1 MKRVSPGWFRLKLV
15 NESTREARIGSAVN
29 TTRPKSHGDRNARPH
44 HVSRRWRLIPFLGG
58 AWTDCLSSTITID
71 SLRNRLG
78 MARAAGT
85 LSAARGLLTHE
96 VGCEL
101 RYGAALKS
109 AWRAVT

>member
-78 MARAAGT
+78 MARAGGT
-85 LSAARGLLTHE
+85 VLAAPGLLPPQE
-96 VGCEL
+96 GCGL
-101 RYGAALKS
+101 RPGGGL
-109 AWRAVT
+109 